1 MYQKKNM
8 IKRGIIFIGIA
19 SAFQICSLFITGC
32 AQIGSPTGGPKDTS
46 APVLI
51 KAIPSNNQ
59 TNFSGNKITLSFD
72 EYVDLQD
79 VQSNLLVSPSPKNNP
94 SINSNL
100 KTITIK
106 LKDSLLPNTTYSI
119 NFSNAIKDINEG
131 NVFKNFVYTFSTGA
145 YIDSLKLEGKVMM
158 AETGKIDS
166 TLNVLL
172 YKNASDTDIT
182 SRRPDYVARLK
193 GDGSFT
199 FKNLPFGNFKIY
211 ALIDGDGNKY
221 YNSATEQFAFY
232 NTEVNPLD
240 SNNNINLFAYSEKK
254 QESNI
259 SSTNRN
265 EKEKKL
271 KLANNFIYGKQDLLN
286 TLQLSSILPLKLF
299 DVDSIMLMDTNFVK
313 IKDYSTSID
322 SSRKKISID
331 YKWPSNQPFN
341 LVILK
346 NGLSDSSGLK
356 LYKNDTIKFF
366 TKSISEYG
374 SLKITFKNLD
384 LAQHPILY
392 FLEGENVKNTFNI
405 QNETWENKMMLPGDF
420 RLRILYDKNNNGQ
433 WDPGNYK
440 LKLQPENA
448 ISLPEKINIKADWEN
463 ELEFVL

>member
-1 MYQKKNM
+1 M
-8 IKRGIIFIGIA
+8 IKRGIFFIGIVLA
-19 SAFQICSLFITGC
+19 CQICSLLITGC

-59 TNFSGNKITLSFD
+59 TNFSGNKITLNFD

-79 VQSNLLVSPSPKNNP
+79 IQSNLLVSPSPKNNP
-94 SINSNL
+94 NININL
-100 KTITIK
+100 RTITIK
-106 LKDSLLPNTTYSI
+106 LKDSLLPNTTYAI

-131 NVFKNFVYTFSTGA
+131 NVLNNFVYTFSTGA
-145 YIDSLKLEGKVMM
+145 YIDSLTLDGKLMM

-166 TLNVLL
+166 SLNVLL
-172 YKNASDTDIT
+172 YKNASDTDVT
-182 SRRPDYVARLK
+182 SRRPDYVAKLK

-199 FKNLPFGNFKIY
+199 FKNLPAGNFKIF
-211 ALIDGDGNKY
+211 ALKDGDGNKY
-221 YNSATEQFAFY
+221 YNAATEPFAFS

-240 SNNNINLFAYSEKK
+240 SNHKINLFAYSEKK
-254 QESNI
+254 QEVNTA
-259 SSTNRN
+259 SSVKN
-265 EKEKKL
+265 EKEKRL

-286 TLQLSSILPLKLF
+286 TFQLTSNSPLQQFDADSIL
-299 DVDSIMLMDTNFVK
+299 LMDTSYVK
-313 IKDYSTSID
+313 IKDYAISID

-341 LVILK
+341 LVVFK

-356 LYKNDTIKFF
+356 LLKNDTIKFF

-374 SLKITFKNLD
+374 SLKITFKNID

-392 FLEGENVKNTFNI
+392 FLDGENVKYTFNI

-420 RLRILYDKNNNGQ
+420 SLRILYDKNNNGQ

-440 LKLQPENA
+440 LKLQPEIS

-463 ELEFVL
+463 EREIVL

>member
-1 MYQKKNM
+1 M
-8 IKRGIIFIGIA
+8 IKRGIIFIGIV
-19 SAFQICSLFITGC
+19 FTCQICSLFITGC

-51 KAIPSNNQ
+51 KATPSNNQ

-79 VQSNLLVSPSPKNNP
+79 IQSNLLVSPSPKNNP

-106 LKDSLLPNTTYSI
+106 LKDSLLPNTTYAI

-145 YIDSLKLEGKVMM
+145 YIDSLKLEGKLMM

-166 TLNVLL
+166 SLNVLL

-182 SRRPDYVARLK
+182 SRRPDYVARIK

-199 FKNLPFGNFKIY
+199 FKNLPSGNFKIY
-211 ALIDGDGNKY
+211 ALKDGDGNKY
-221 YNSATEQFAFY
+221 YNAATELFAFLNDEI
-232 NTEVNPLD
+232 NTLD
-240 SNNNINLFAYSEKK
+240 SNHKIQLFAYSEKK
-254 QESNI
+254 QEQNAPT
-259 SSTNRN
+259 SSRN

-271 KLANNFIYGKQDLLN
+271 KLINNFISGKQDLLN
-286 TLQLSSILPLKLF
+286 TLQLTSNLPLKKF
-299 DVDSIMLMDTNFVK
+299 EADSIMLMDTNFVK
-313 IKDYSTSID
+313 IKNYTISID
-322 SSRKKISID
+322 SLRKKISIN
-331 YKWPSNQPFN
+331 YKWPSNEPFN
-341 LVILK
+341 LVVLK

-374 SLKITFKNLD
+374 SLKITFKNIELN
-384 LAQHPILY
+384 QHPVLY

-420 RLRILYDKNNNGQ
+420 SMRILYDKNNNGQ

-440 LKLQPENA
+440 LKLQPEIS

-463 ELEFVL
+463 EREIVL

>member
-1 MYQKKNM
+1 MYQKLKM
-8 IKRGIIFIGIA
+8 IKRGILFIGIV
-19 SAFQICSLFITGC
+19 FIGQICSLFIIGC

-51 KAIPSNNQ
+51 KAMPSNNQ
-59 TNFSGNKITLSFD
+59 TNFTGNKITLSFD

-79 VQSNLLVSPSPKNNP
+79 IQSNLLVSPSPKNNP

-106 LKDSLLPNTTYSI
+106 LKDSLLPNTTYAI
-119 NFSNAIKDINEG
+119 NFANAIKDINEG

-145 YIDSLKLEGKVMM
+145 YIDSLKIEGKVMM

-166 TLNVLL
+166 SLNVLL

-182 SRRPDYVARLK
+182 SRRPDYVAKLK
-193 GDGSFT
+193 GNGSFT
-199 FKNLPFGNFKIY
+199 FKNLPSGNFKIY
-211 ALIDGDGNKY
+211 ALKDGDGNKY
-221 YNSATEQFAFY
+221 YNAATEPFAFF
-232 NTEVNPLD
+232 NAEINPSD
-240 SNNNINLFAYSEKK
+240 SNNEINLFAYSEKK
-254 QESNI
+254 QETNTP
-259 SSTNRN
+259 STIRN

-271 KLANNFIYGKQDLLN
+271 KLTNNFIYGKQDLLN
-286 TLQLSSILPLKLF
+286 TLQLTTNSSLKIF
-299 DVDSIMLMDTNFVK
+299 DADSIMLMDTNFVK
-313 IKDYSTSID
+313 IKDYAISID

-331 YKWPSNQPFN
+331 YKWPSNEPFN
-341 LVILK
+341 LVIFK

-356 LYKNDTIKFF
+356 LLKNDTIKFY
-366 TKSISEYG
+366 TKSTSEYG
-374 SLKITFKNLD
+374 SLKITFKNID
-384 LAQHPILY
+384 LTQHPILY
-392 FLEGENVKNTFNI
+392 FLEGENIKYTFNI

-420 RLRILYDKNNNGQ
+420 SMRILYDKNNNGQ

-463 ELEFVL
+463 EREIVL

>member
-1 MYQKKNM
+1 ML
-8 IKRGIIFIGIA
+8 
-19 SAFQICSLFITGC
+19 SLQISSLLLGGC

-51 KAIPSNNQ
+51 KAMPLNNQ

-79 VQSNLLVSPSPKNNP
+79 IQSNLLVSPSPKNNP
-94 SINSNL
+94 NINSNL

-106 LKDSLLPNTTYSI
+106 LKDSLLPNTTYAI

-131 NVFKNFVYTFSTGA
+131 NILSNFVYTFSTGA
-145 YIDSLKLEGKVMM
+145 YIDSLQLEGKVMM

-166 TLNVLL
+166 SLNVLL

-182 SRRPDYVARLK
+182 SRRPDYISRLK

-199 FKNLPFGNFKIY
+199 FKNLPSGNFKIY
-211 ALIDGDGNKY
+211 ALKDGDGNKY
-221 YNSATEQFAFY
+221 YNAATEPFAFFDA
-232 NTEVNPLD
+232 EINPLD
-240 SNNNINLFAYSEKK
+240 SNNKIQLFAYSEKK
-254 QESNI
+254 QESNTPT
-259 SSTNRN
+259 SVRN

-271 KLANNFIYGKQDLLN
+271 KLSNNFIYGKQDLLN
-286 TLQLSSILPLKLF
+286 TLQLTSILPLKQF
-299 DVDSIMLMDTNFVK
+299 DADSIMLMDTNFIK
-313 IKDYSTSID
+313 IKDYTVSID

-331 YKWPSNQPFN
+331 KKWPSNEPFN
-341 LVILK
+341 LIVFK

-356 LYKNDTIKFF
+356 LVKNDTIKFF

-374 SLKITFKNLD
+374 SLKITFKNID
-384 LAQHPILY
+384 LTQHPVLY
-392 FLEGENVKNTFNI
+392 FLEGENVKFTFDI
-405 QNETWENKMMLPGDF
+405 QNENWENKMMLPGDF
-420 RLRILYDKNNNGQ
+420 GLRILYDKNNNGQ

-440 LKLQPENA
+440 LKLQPEIS

-463 ELEFVL
+463 EREIVL

>member
-1 MYQKKNM
+1 M

-19 SAFQICSLFITGC
+19 FAFQICSLFITGC

-51 KAIPSNNQ
+51 KAMPLNNQ

-79 VQSNLLVSPSPKNNP
+79 IQSNLLVSPSPKNNP
-94 SINSNL
+94 NINSNL

-106 LKDSLLPNTTYSI
+106 LKDSLLPNTTYAI

-131 NVFKNFVYTFSTGA
+131 NILSNFVYTFSTGA
-145 YIDSLKLEGKVMM
+145 YIDSLQLEGKVMM

-166 TLNVLL
+166 TLTVLL

-182 SRRPDYVARLK
+182 SRRPDYISRLK

-199 FKNLPFGNFKIY
+199 LKNLPSGNFKIY
-211 ALIDGDGNKY
+211 ALKDGDGNKY
-221 YNSATEQFAFY
+221 YNAATEPFAFFD
-232 NTEVNPLD
+232 TEINPLD
-240 SNNNINLFAYSEKK
+240 SNNKIQLFAYSEKK
-254 QESNI
+254 QDLNT
-259 SSTNRN
+259 SSSVKN

-286 TLQLSSILPLKLF
+286 TLQLTSNVPLQQF
-299 DVDSIMLMDTNFVK
+299 DADSIILMDTSFVK
-313 IKDYSTSID
+313 IKDYSINID

-331 YKWPSNQPFN
+331 KKWPSNEPFN
-341 LVILK
+341 LLVFK

-356 LYKNDTIKFF
+356 LVKNDTIKFF

-374 SLKITFKNLD
+374 SLKITFKNID
-384 LAQHPILY
+384 LTQHPVLY
-392 FLEGENVKNTFNI
+392 FLEGENVKFTFDI
-405 QNETWENKMMLPGDF
+405 QNENWENKMMLPGDF
-420 RLRILYDKNNNGQ
+420 GLRILYDKNNNGQ

-440 LKLQPENA
+440 LKLQPEIS

-463 ELEFVL
+463 EREIVL

>member
-1 MYQKKNM
+1 MYQKLKM
-8 IKRGIIFIGIA
+8 IKRGIVFIGIV
-19 SAFQICSLFITGC
+19 FIGQICSLFIIGC

-51 KAIPSNNQ
+51 KAMPSNNQ
-59 TNFSGNKITLSFD
+59 TNFTGNKITLSFD

-79 VQSNLLVSPSPKNNP
+79 IQSNLLVSPSPKNNP

-106 LKDSLLPNTTYSI
+106 LKDSLLPNTTYAI
-119 NFSNAIKDINEG
+119 NFANAIKDINEG

-145 YIDSLKLEGKVMM
+145 YIDSLKIEGKVMM

-166 TLNVLL
+166 SLNVLL

-182 SRRPDYVARLK
+182 SRRPDYVAKLK
-193 GDGSFT
+193 GNGSFT
-199 FKNLPFGNFKIY
+199 FKNLPSGNFKIY
-211 ALIDGDGNKY
+211 ALKDGDGNKY
-221 YNSATEQFAFY
+221 YNAATEPFAFF
-232 NTEVNPLD
+232 NAEINPSD
-240 SNNNINLFAYSEKK
+240 SNNEINLFAYSEKK
-254 QESNI
+254 LESNTP
-259 SSTNRN
+259 STIRN

-271 KLANNFIYGKQDLLN
+271 KLTNNFIYGKQDLLN
-286 TLQLSSILPLKLF
+286 TLQLTTNSSLKIF
-299 DVDSIMLMDTNFVK
+299 DADSIMLMDTSFVK
-313 IKDYSTSID
+313 IKEYAITID

-331 YKWPSNQPFN
+331 KKWPSNQPFN
-341 LVILK
+341 LVIFK

-356 LYKNDTIKFF
+356 LLKNDTIKFY
-366 TKSISEYG
+366 TKSTSEYG
-374 SLKITFKNLD
+374 SLKITFKNID
-384 LAQHPILY
+384 LTQHPILY
-392 FLEGENVKNTFNI
+392 FLEGENIKYTFNI

-420 RLRILYDKNNNGQ
+420 SMRILYDKNNNGQ

-463 ELEFVL
+463 EREIVL

>member
-1 MYQKKNM
+1 M
-8 IKRGIIFIGIA
+8 IKRGIIFLAIML
-19 SAFQICSLFITGC
+19 SLQICSLLLGGC

-51 KAIPSNNQ
+51 KAMPLNNQ

-79 VQSNLLVSPSPKNNP
+79 IQSNLLVSPSPKNNP
-94 SINSNL
+94 NINSNL

-106 LKDSLLPNTTYSI
+106 LKDSLLPNTTYAI

-131 NVFKNFVYTFSTGA
+131 NILSNFVYTFSTGA
-145 YIDSLKLEGKVMM
+145 YIDSLQLEGKVMM

-166 TLNVLL
+166 SLNVLL

-182 SRRPDYVARLK
+182 SRRPDYISRLK

-199 FKNLPFGNFKIY
+199 FKNLPSGNFKIY
-211 ALIDGDGNKY
+211 ALKDGDGNKY
-221 YNSATEQFAFY
+221 YNAATEPFAFFDA
-232 NTEVNPLD
+232 EINPLD
-240 SNNNINLFAYSEKK
+240 SNNKIQLFAYSEKK
-254 QESNI
+254 QESNTPT
-259 SSTNRN
+259 SVRN

-271 KLANNFIYGKQDLLN
+271 KLSNNFIYGKQDLLN
-286 TLQLSSILPLKLF
+286 TLQLTSILPLKQF
-299 DVDSIMLMDTNFVK
+299 DADSIMLMDTNFIK
-313 IKDYSTSID
+313 IKDYTVSID

-331 YKWPSNQPFN
+331 KKWPSNEPFN
-341 LVILK
+341 LIVFK

-356 LYKNDTIKFF
+356 LVKNDTIKFF

-374 SLKITFKNLD
+374 SLKITFKNID
-384 LAQHPILY
+384 LTQHPVLY
-392 FLEGENVKNTFNI
+392 FLEGENVKFTFDI
-405 QNETWENKMMLPGDF
+405 QNENWENKMMLPGDF
-420 RLRILYDKNNNGQ
+420 GLRILYDKNNNGQ

-440 LKLQPENA
+440 LKLQPEIS

-463 ELEFVL
+463 EREIVL

>member
-1 MYQKKNM
+1 M
-8 IKRGIIFIGIA
+8 IKRGILFIGIV
-19 SAFQICSLFITGC
+19 FIGQICSLFIIGC

-51 KAIPSNNQ
+51 KAMPSNNQ
-59 TNFSGNKITLSFD
+59 TNFTGNKITLSFD

-79 VQSNLLVSPSPKNNP
+79 IQSNLLVSPSPKNNP

-106 LKDSLLPNTTYSI
+106 LKDSLLPNTTYAI
-119 NFSNAIKDINEG
+119 NFANAIKDINEG

-145 YIDSLKLEGKVMM
+145 YIDSLKIEGKVMM

-166 TLNVLL
+166 SLNVLL

-182 SRRPDYVARLK
+182 SRRPDYVAKLK
-193 GDGSFT
+193 GNGSFT
-199 FKNLPFGNFKIY
+199 FKNLPSGNFKIY
-211 ALIDGDGNKY
+211 ALKDGDGNKY
-221 YNSATEQFAFY
+221 YNAATEPFAFF
-232 NTEVNPLD
+232 NAEINPSD
-240 SNNNINLFAYSEKK
+240 SNNEINLFAYSEKK
-254 QESNI
+254 QETNTP
-259 SSTNRN
+259 STIRN

-271 KLANNFIYGKQDLLN
+271 KLTNNFIYGKQDLLN
-286 TLQLSSILPLKLF
+286 TLQLTTNSSLKIF
-299 DVDSIMLMDTNFVK
+299 DADSIMLMDTNFVK
-313 IKDYSTSID
+313 IKDYAISID

-331 YKWPSNQPFN
+331 YKWPSNEPFN
-341 LVILK
+341 LVIFK

-356 LYKNDTIKFF
+356 LLKNDTIKFY
-366 TKSISEYG
+366 TKSTSEYG
-374 SLKITFKNLD
+374 SLKITFKNID
-384 LAQHPILY
+384 LTQHPILY
-392 FLEGENVKNTFNI
+392 FLEGENIKYTFNI

-420 RLRILYDKNNNGQ
+420 SMRILYDKNNNGQ

-463 ELEFVL
+463 EREIVL

>member
-1 MYQKKNM
+1 M
-8 IKRGIIFIGIA
+8 IKRVIYFIVIAFIG
-19 SAFQICSLFITGC
+19 QICSLFIIGC
-32 AQIGSPTGGPKDTS
+32 AQIGSPTGGPKDTA

-59 TNFSGNKITLSFD
+59 TNFSGNKITLTFD

-106 LKDSLLPNTTYSI
+106 LKDSLLPNTTYGI

-131 NVFKNFVYTFSTGA
+131 NVLSNFVYTFSTGE
-145 YIDSLKLEGKVMM
+145 YIDSLKIEGKVMM

-172 YKNASDTDIT
+172 YKNTSDTEVT
-182 SRRPDYVARLK
+182 TRRPDYVAKLK

-199 FKNLPFGNFKIY
+199 FKNLPSGNFNIY
-211 ALIDGDGNKY
+211 ALKDGDGNKY
-221 YNSATEQFAFY
+221 YNAATEPFGFF
-232 NTEVNPLD
+232 NTEINPLD
-240 SNNNINLFAYSEKK
+240 SNDKIQLFAYSEKK
-254 QESNI
+254 QDA
-259 SSTNRN
+259 STAPTVRN
-265 EKEKKL
+265 EKEKRL

-286 TLQLSSILPLKLF
+286 TLQLSSILPLKIF
-299 DVDSIMLMDTNFVK
+299 DADSIILMDTNFVK
-313 IKDYSTSID
+313 IKDYSIGID

-341 LVILK
+341 LVVLK

-356 LYKNDTIKFF
+356 LFKNDTIKFY

-374 SLKITFKNLD
+374 SLKITFKNID
-384 LAQHPILY
+384 LTQHPILY
-392 FLEGENVKNTFNI
+392 FLDGENVKNTFNI
-405 QNETWENKMMLPGDF
+405 QNENWENKMMLPGDF
-420 RLRILYDKNNNGQ
+420 GLRILYDKNNNGQ

-440 LKLQPENA
+440 LKLQPENT

-463 ELEFVL
+463 EREIVL